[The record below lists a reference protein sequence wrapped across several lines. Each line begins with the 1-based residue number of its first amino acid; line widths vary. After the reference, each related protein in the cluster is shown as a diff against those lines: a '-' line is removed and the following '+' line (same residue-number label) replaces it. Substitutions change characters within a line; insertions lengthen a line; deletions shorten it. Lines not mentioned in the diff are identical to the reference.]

1 MVSEIVAVIYAYTLV
16 ELTFDVL
23 AVVYAYRLTKIT
35 GAFRGWLLM
44 ILAVV
49 LITVQGTSSIVTL
62 VLFFPEAQLES
73 LISSVGTAALFQGAI
88 IGIALSASLFG
99 AMFELYR
106 TFKRLQAGESS
117 KQSD

>member
-1 MVSEIVAVIYAYTLV
+1 MVSEIVGIIYAYTLL
-16 ELTFDVL
+16 ELALDVL
-23 AVVYAYRLTKIT
+23 AVIYAYRLTKIT

-62 VLFFPEAQLES
+62 ILFFPEAQLES
-73 LISSVGTAALFQGAI
+73 LISSIGTAALIQGAI
-88 IGIALSASLFG
+88 IGVALSASLFG

-106 TFKRLQAGESS
+106 TFRRLQTGTAN
-117 KQSD
+117 K